1 MAGCGKALRGFGKA
15 YKVKR
20 QKMNVGGVVR
30 GATKAAKQA
39 KQIKEAF
46 KKMRDVDASRV
57 SKLDPK
63 AKKKYEEQQR
73 IYEKS
78 KEKSWKDMTRS
89 EREAELESIS
99 KKKEILYPKGDA
111 SEVYAKE
118 KVGDTRPQ
126 SFTTYKGKKLKGD
139 TWQERAKERQ
149 RLSEMEDD

>member
-1 MAGCGKALRGFGKA
+1 MPGCGKALRGFGKA

-20 QKMNVGGVVR
+20 QKLVVGGAVK
-30 GATKAAKQA
+30 GGIKLAK
-39 KQIKEAF
+39 KVKETF
-46 KKMRDVDASRV
+46 KKMRDIDKSRL

-63 AKKKYEEQQR
+63 AKKKYEEQQK

-78 KEKSWKDMTRS
+78 KGKSWKDMKKS

-99 KKKEILYPKGDA
+99 KKKEILYPKGDQL
-111 SEVYAKE
+111 EVYAKE

-139 TWQERAKERQ
+139 TWQERAKERE
-149 RLSEMEDD
+149 RLSKKQD

>member
-20 QKMNVGGVVR
+20 QKMNVGGVAR
-30 GATKAAKQA
+30 GGAKAAKQI
-39 KQIKEAF
+39 KQALQ
-46 KKMRDVDASRV
+46 KMRDVDASRV
-57 SKLDPK
+57 SKLDTK
-63 AKKKYEEQQR
+63 AKKKYDEQEAIFQ
-73 IYEKS
+73 KS
-78 KEKSWKDMTRS
+78 KGKSWNDMTKS

-99 KKKEILYPKGDA
+99 KKKEILYPKGDE

-149 RLSEMEDD
+149 RLSEMED

>member
-1 MAGCGKALRGFGKA
+1 MAGAGKALRGFGKA

-20 QKMNVGGVVR
+20 QKLVVGGAVK
-30 GATKAAKQA
+30 GGIKLAK
-39 KQIKEAF
+39 KVKETF
-46 KKMRDVDASRV
+46 KKMRDIDKSRL

-78 KEKSWKDMTRS
+78 KGKSWNDMKKS

-126 SFTTYKGKKLKGD
+126 SFTTYKGEKLKGD
-139 TWQERAKERQ
+139 TWQERAKERE
-149 RLSEMEDD
+149 RLSKKED

>member
-1 MAGCGKALRGFGKA
+1 MAGYGKALRGFGKA

-20 QKMNVGGVVR
+20 QKMNVGGVVKGGIR
-30 GATKAAKQA
+30 VAK
-39 KQIKEAF
+39 KIKETF
-46 KKMRDVDASRV
+46 QKMRDVDASTL

-63 AKKKYEEQQR
+63 AKKKYDEQQK

-78 KEKSWKDMTRS
+78 KGKSWDSMTRS
-89 EREAELESIS
+89 ERAAELESIS

-149 RLSEMEDD
+149 RLSEKED

>member
-20 QKMNVGGVVR
+20 QKLVVGGLAR
-30 GATKAAKQA
+30 SAKRLKGVLQ
-39 KQIKEAF
+39 
-46 KKMRDVDASRV
+46 KMKDIDTSKL

-63 AKKKYEEQQR
+63 AKKKYEEQEK

-78 KEKSWKDMTRS
+78 KGKSFKDMKKS
-89 EREAELESIS
+89 EIETEIESV
-99 KKKEILYPKGDA
+99 KKQKEILYPKGDA

-126 SFTTYKGKKLKGD
+126 SFTSHKGKKLKGD

-149 RLSEMEDD
+149 RLSEKED